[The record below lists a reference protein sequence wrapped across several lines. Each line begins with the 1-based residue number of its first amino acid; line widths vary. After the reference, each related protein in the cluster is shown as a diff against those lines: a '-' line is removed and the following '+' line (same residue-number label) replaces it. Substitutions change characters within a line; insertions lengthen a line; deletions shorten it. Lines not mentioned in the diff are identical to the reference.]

1 MLVEPSKTPREEEK
15 MTFHYTEQHGIDY
28 RTEGLT
34 VLRGLIPPAL
44 LTDLRGEA
52 EKAREIARRKHGPQA
67 QRLQPVWTYDELNPR
82 LFRDFLDLPGLRATV
97 KAILSPEHQPSERMA
112 VFLEP
117 ERDAWCTAW
126 HRDWGNVPGVDLDA
140 FFKTAADLRMYNQL
154 NAALYDD
161 HSLWVV
167 PRSDRRR
174 DTDEERAAFAYAP
187 PAIPVFPDIAS
198 ATEREASCLEYARRM
213 PQGIPVTLFAGD
225 VAFYRACIWHL
236 GCYVPYTC
244 RATLHDSFLCEE
256 DRAWQASVRRIQQTS
271 RN

>member
-1 MLVEPSKTPREEEK
+1 
-15 MTFHYTEQHGIDY
+15 MTFRSTEQHGIDY

-34 VLRGLIPPAL
+34 ILRGLIPPAL
-44 LTDLRGEA
+44 LTDLRRET
-52 EKAREIARRKHGPQA
+52 EKAREIARLKHGPQA
-67 QRLQPVWTYDELNPR
+67 QRLQPVWTYDELNLQR
-82 LFRDFLDLPGLRATV
+82 FRDFLDLPVLRATV
-97 KAILSPEHQPSERMA
+97 EAILGPEHQPSERMA

-126 HRDWGNVPGVDLDA
+126 HRDWGNVPGVDLEA
-140 FFKTAADLRMYNQL
+140 FFRTAADPRMHNQL

-174 DTDEERAAFAYAP
+174 DTDEERAAFASSPPLAP
-187 PAIPVFPDIAS
+187 IFSDAS
-198 ATEREASCLEYARRM
+198 SAAERETTCLEYARRM
-213 PQGIPVTLFAGD
+213 PHSIPMTLFAGD

-236 GCYVPYTC
+236 GCYVPYTR

-256 DRAWQASVRRIQQTS
+256 DRDWQASVRRIQQAPPS
-271 RN
+271 PM